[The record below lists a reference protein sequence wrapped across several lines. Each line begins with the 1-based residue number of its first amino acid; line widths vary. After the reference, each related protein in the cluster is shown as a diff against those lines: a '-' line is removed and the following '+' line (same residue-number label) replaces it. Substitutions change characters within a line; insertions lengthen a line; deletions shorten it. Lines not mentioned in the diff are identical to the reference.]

1 MNFKNLP
8 SRLII
13 RVKKL
18 FTKSNR
24 NLLKELTWSEFKLTD
39 YNSILGILWSFL
51 NPVLMLLVMYFI
63 FRERFGQK
71 IYAYPLYLLIG
82 IVTVNFFISTTSA
95 VTKVFS
101 ANRDFVLN
109 TTSPR
114 ELVILSQL
122 FVNTYKFIIE
132 LAVCLI
138 LSMIYG
144 VFSVSHALLLLPLLL
159 SYLFLILSFGFLL
172 SMIYCFVR
180 DVGYVWMLMSRLLLF
195 VTPVFYKLN
204 YTSEPFR
211 NAIYWGNPITPFMM
225 SFYEIIMNSKGFHI
239 FNYLY
244 ALVLGFI
251 LLIFG
256 YLIFLSVENHAME
269 RV

>member
-13 RVKKL
+13 RIKKI
-18 FTKSNR
+18 FTRVNR
-24 NLLKELTWSEFKLTD
+24 NLLRELTWVEFKLTD
-39 YNSILGILWSFL
+39 HNSVLGVIWSFL

-63 FRERFGQK
+63 FRGRFGQK

-82 IVTVNFFISTTSA
+82 IITVNFFISTTTA
-95 VTKVFS
+95 TIKVFS
-101 ANRDFVLN
+101 LNRDFVLN

-132 LAVCLI
+132 LAVCLV
-138 LSMIYG
+138 LSMFYG
-144 VFSVSHALLLLPLLL
+144 IFSSIHVLLLLPILL
-159 SYLFLILSFGFLL
+159 SYLFLIIGFGFLL

-180 DVGYVWMLMSRLLLF
+180 DIGYIWMLISRLLLF

-204 YTSEPFR
+204 YAYSSFSK
-211 NAIYWGNPITPFMM
+211 AIYWGNPITPFVI
-225 SFYEIIMNSKGFHI
+225 SFYEIIMNSGSFHLS
-239 FNYLY
+239 NYLY
-244 ALVLGFI
+244 ALVLGF
-251 LLIFG
+251 LFFIFG
-256 YLIFLSVENHAME
+256 YLVFLSIENNAME
-269 RV
+269 RA